1 MYRIDKTRVAS
12 QLESLGLAI
21 GYFIN
26 ICLNITKTKGLILK
40 ETYIKLSQ
48 IYLVSNFF
56 KNYTNL
62 LFEKKK

>member
-40 ETYIKLSQ
+40 ETDIKLS
-48 IYLVSNFF
+48 
-56 KNYTNL
+56 
-62 LFEKKK
+62 